1 MNGWEVVAVAVGA
14 LFTTAVVFF
23 ASFRVPQWRVME
35 RTTFLP
41 DFKRTINVADKVQP
55 ALLVVT
61 IISTAMLSS
70 SVDGSG
76 EVFGWVATTG
86 FVSILLGS
94 LVYLV
99 PLQRRMI
106 RTGSDPAV
114 PIPEMRSRWIKGHLT
129 RTAVALASFA
139 LLAIAVFV
147 SA

>member
-1 MNGWEVVAVAVGA
+1 LQWELCLQRR
-14 LFTTAVVFF
+14 LFSSR
-23 ASFRVPQWRVME
+23 ASAFPGGVLWRE
-35 RTTFLP
+35 LRFCRTLNAP
-41 DFKRTINVADKVQP
+41 SRVADKVQP

-61 IISTAMLSS
+61 IISTAILSS